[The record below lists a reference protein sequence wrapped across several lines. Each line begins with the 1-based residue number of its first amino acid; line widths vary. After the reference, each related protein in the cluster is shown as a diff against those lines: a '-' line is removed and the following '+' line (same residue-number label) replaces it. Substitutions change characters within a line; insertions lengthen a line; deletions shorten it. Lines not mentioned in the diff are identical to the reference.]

1 MLSIQFNGGTGYHIY
16 LIIFAGITV
25 PLSCIQLSDHIL
37 IQLTFLAGRV
47 VMFLLMLGTVAA
59 VWVSDAPHFDTYVG
73 PAKNSGG
80 VAASAP
86 LFYFPSLYL
95 LIQVSIFSTAYQFAV
110 PGIAD
115 AAVNKKS
122 ILSTFATACIYIFV
136 TVLVCG
142 LLLSLF
148 FGDSIETSSNLMWDK
163 YHGGTGYSVEGED
176 GTMKREGVA
185 NWAKANAGYVVVFP
199 ALDALAVFPLCTIS
213 LGEILLDA
221 SSSDEEAKNLTS
233 WKKRLAFRLVGCVP
247 QIVGAAFVSSLSVIA
262 NYAGIFTIL
271 SYSVCPALLAI
282 YSKRSMM
289 EVGLSPKT
297 HYETLFSSDPV
308 AWSICGIAIAV
319 VLFVIIS
326 SALS

>member
-1 MLSIQFNGGTGYHIY
+1 M
-16 LIIFAGITV
+16 
-25 PLSCIQLSDHIL
+25 
-37 IQLTFLAGRV
+37 
-47 VMFLLMLGTVAA
+47 
-59 VWVSDAPHFDTYVG
+59 
-73 PAKNSGG
+73 
-80 VAASAP
+80 
-86 LFYFPSLYL
+86 
-95 LIQVSIFSTAYQFAV
+95 
-110 PGIAD
+110 
-115 AAVNKKS
+115 
-122 ILSTFATACIYIFV
+122 
-136 TVLVCG
+136 
-142 LLLSLF
+142 SLF
-148 FGDSIETSSNLMWDK
+148 FGDSIETSSNLNWDK

-185 NWAKANAGYVVVFP
+185 NWAKAIAGYVVVFP

-213 LGEILLDA
+213 LGEILLEA
-221 SSSDEEAKNLTS
+221 SSSDEEAKNPTS

-247 QIVGAAFVSSLSVIA
+247 QIVGAAFVSNLSVIA
-262 NYAGIFTIL
+262 NYAGLFTIL